1 MALGLNK
8 NTKRT
13 LVKLLAA
20 VALIAVILGG
30 FAACLFTV
38 GSADEAAENA
48 KSGPALDGSFKV
60 DVGPTATPDG
70 KPVAG
75 TARTETWVARSECRD
90 SECLATVAVVNPQ
103 DPSGPPALTMV
114 FDYIDGDWLAVREA
128 PDKCK
133 VGDAEVDA
141 TGWTVISL
149 RPRLDGSLSGEYTW
163 ATTPALCANK
173 RAINL
178 TPTSG
183 NGTGTPAPD
192 PAQEP
197 PLRDSPGAA
206 LRGVYTY
213 TQTYPATGEVF
224 PPHDYRA
231 TTHCL
236 RTGERCVTLMSTIDS
251 NNLYVM
257 QYGDGRFTAAFP
269 EGDAQCTDG
278 IGKVRQ
284 SSRDDL
290 PLPQGPQD
298 PITMLTGT
306 SFQDYVG
313 DCPAQVELDVRLERT
328 GD

>member
-8 NTKRT
+8 DTKRT

-38 GSADEAAENA
+38 RSTDEATEANA
-48 KSGPALDGSFKV
+48 GPALQGSFKV
-60 DVGPTATPDG
+60 DIGPTATPDG

-75 TARTETWVARSECRD
+75 TARTETWVARSTCRGTECV
-90 SECLATVAVVNPQ
+90 ATVSVVDPKN
-103 DPSGPPALTMV
+103 PSGPPALTMV
-114 FDYIDGDWLAVREA
+114 FDYIDGDWLTVREA

-133 VGDAEVDA
+133 VGDAEVDV
-141 TGWTVISL
+141 TGWNIISL
-149 RPRLDGSLSGEYTW
+149 RPRLDGSMSGEYTW
-163 ATTPALCANK
+163 ATAPALCASK
-173 RAINL
+173 RAVNL
-178 TPTSG
+178 SPTSG
-183 NGTGTPAPD
+183 SGTGTEAPD
-192 PAQEP
+192 PAKEP
-197 PLRDSPGAA
+197 PLRASPGAA
-206 LRGVYTY
+206 LRGTYTY

-236 RTGERCVTLMSTIDS
+236 RTGDRCVTLMSTVDT
-251 NNLYVM
+251 NNLFVM
-257 QYGDGRFTAAFP
+257 QYGDRRFTASFP

-284 SSRDDL
+284 SSRDEL
-290 PLPQGPQD
+290 PLPQGPQN
-298 PITMLTGT
+298 PITTLLGK
-306 SFQDYVG
+306 SFQDYTG
-313 DCPAQVELDVRLERT
+313 DCPAQVELDVRIQRT